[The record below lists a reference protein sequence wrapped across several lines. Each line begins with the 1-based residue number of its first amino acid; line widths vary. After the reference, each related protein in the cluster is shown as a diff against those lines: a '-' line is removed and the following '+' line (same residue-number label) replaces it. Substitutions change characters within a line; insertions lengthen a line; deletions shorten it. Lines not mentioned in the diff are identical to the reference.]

1 MAGCKSCQRGGN
13 NGDGIMNS
21 SPVLESSP
29 QDVPSMEGYE
39 GSLPMPEGM
48 GSEAGAGMEAPPVA
62 MSGGMSCGKK
72 HKKGG
77 NLTTHAVPV
86 LLTLAA
92 TRKGKSMK
100 NRLSLGV
107 LKGGKKS
114 KKVKGKKSKKVK
126 KSKKAKKS
134 KKTRKSRR

>member
-13 NGDGIMNS
+13 DGTATPMDTAPEMQGSPMEGMS
-21 SPVLESSP
+21 SPEVPPEMGGAPEGFEGSP
-29 QDVPSMEGYE
+29 MEG
-39 GSLPMPEGM
+39 S
-48 GSEAGAGMEAPPVA
+48 PVA
-62 MSGGMSCGKK
+62 MSGGGCGKK
-72 HKKGG
+72 HKTGG

-114 KKVKGKKSKKVK
+114 RKSKGKKSKKVK

>member
-1 MAGCKSCQRGGN
+1 MAGWKSFQRGGAGPMDPPN
-13 NGDGIMNS
+13 PPTEMDMSSAPQGFEGS
-21 SPVLESSP
+21 PAPGPELEGSPV
-29 QDVPSMEGYE
+29 
-39 GSLPMPEGM
+39 GSL
-48 GSEAGAGMEAPPVA
+48 A
-62 MSGGMSCGKK
+62 MVGGKR
-72 HKKGG
+72 HRKKGG

-114 KKVKGKKSKKVK
+114 RKSKGKKSKKVK
-126 KSKKAKKS
+126 K
-134 KKTRKSRR
+134 

>member
-13 NGDGIMNS
+13 DGTATQMDTAPEMQGSPMEGMS
-21 SPVLESSP
+21 SP
-29 QDVPSMEGYE
+29 DVPPQMEGYE
-39 GSLPMPEGM
+39 GSPEGM
-48 GSEAGAGMEAPPVA
+48 GSPEVPPVA
-62 MSGGMSCGKK
+62 MTGGGCGKK
-72 HKKGG
+72 HRKKGG

-92 TRKGKSMK
+92 TRKGKSLK
-100 NRLSLGV
+100 NRLTLGL

-134 KKTRKSRR
+134 KKTRKYRR

>member
-13 NGDGIMNS
+13 DGNMDTAPEMTGSINV
-21 SPVLESSP
+21 PDT
-29 QDVPSMEGYE
+29 DVPPQGMESYE
-39 GSLPMPEGM
+39 GSMPEGM
-48 GSEAGAGMEAPPVA
+48 GSEAAMEAPPVA
-62 MSGGMSCGKK
+62 MTGGMSCGKK